1 MYDKRIRRR
10 RAVLGALVGL
20 SLLLLTAYFGE
31 PVGGA
36 LHSLQRGVLTIFAPV
51 QNGASRALKPARDL
65 VGWFG
70 DTFNAKSERDSLR
83 KQVAQLRQ
91 QLVQADAAARTGTQ
105 LTGLAVRDR
114 ESGLER
120 YQPVTARVI
129 VRSPTIWYATLEVDK
144 GSGDAVAVDQPVV
157 DSDGLVGRVSQVT
170 SNAAQVTLITDHT
183 TGVSARVVYRN
194 GQDASHGTSTGVMHP
209 AVGAPDDLLLDYVD
223 KGDQVMSHDYVVT
236 AGTTTGRLNSLFPPN
251 IPIGEVTQV
260 DPGDATVGQNIHLRP
275 FADVKRLEYV
285 QVLTRPNPD
294 LGTRASVT
302 P

>member
-1 MYDKRIRRR
+1 MYDKQVRRR

-36 LHSLQRGVLTIFAPV
+36 LHSLQRGVLTVFAPV
-51 QNGASRALKPARDL
+51 QDGATRALKPARDL
-65 VGWFG
+65 IGWFG
-70 DTFNAKSERDSLR
+70 DTFNAKSQRDSLR

-114 ESGLER
+114 ESSLDR
-120 YQPVTARVI
+120 YQPVTGRVI
-129 VRSPTIWYATLEVDK
+129 VRSPTIWYATLEVNK
-144 GSGDAVAVDQPVV
+144 GSGDGVAVNQPVV

-170 SNAAQVTLITDHT
+170 ANAAEVTLITDHT
-183 TGVSARVVYRN
+183 SGVSARVVYRN
-194 GQDASHGTSTGVMHP
+194 GQDASHATSTGVVHP

-223 KGDQVMSHDYVVT
+223 RGDRVMPHDYVVT
-236 AGTTTGRLNSLFPPN
+236 AGTTAGPLNSLFPPD

-285 QVLTRPNPD
+285 QVLTHPNSD
-294 LGTRASVT
+294 AATRALVT

>member
-1 MYDKRIRRR
+1 MYDKRVRRR
-10 RAVLGALVGL
+10 RAVVGVLLGL

-51 QNGASRALKPARDL
+51 QDGATRALKPARDL
-65 VGWFG
+65 IGWFG
-70 DTFNAKSERDSLR
+70 DTFNAKSQRDGLR

-114 ESGLER
+114 ESGLDR
-120 YQPVTARVI
+120 YQPVSARVI
-129 VRSPTIWYATLEVDK
+129 VRSPTIWYSTMEVNK
-144 GSGDAVAVDQPVV
+144 GSGDGVAVDQPVV
-157 DSDGLVGRVSQVT
+157 DPDGLVGRVSQVT

-183 TGVSARVVYRN
+183 SGVSARVVYRN
-194 GQDASHGTSTGVMHP
+194 GQDASRSTSTGVVHP

-223 KGDQVMSHDYVVT
+223 KADQVSPHDYVVT
-236 AGTTTGRLNSLFPPN
+236 AGTTTGPLNSLFPAD

-260 DPGDATVGQNIHLRP
+260 DPGGATVGQNIHLRP

-285 QVLTRPNPD
+285 QVLTRPHPD
-294 LGTRASVT
+294 LGTRAAVT